1 MPKALDVQWD
11 EIRKVVERGTSLVD
25 VAKLF
30 NISYH
35 AVRMRS
41 ARGKWNTPNRIRTKL
56 EQAAKEQGCR
66 ASVVA
71 DNERLA
77 ESIEAAARP
86 GNSLLT
92 STGALDFDRAT
103 KDYRSKGV
111 LKMARL
117 LDQTIL
123 APPRNWKDYDIADK
137 MMRRLLGIDETE
149 GKSNTIV
156 QLQVVNERLKTSMQ
170 DEIIEGE
177 FVSGYPISDKG
188 DEQLV
193 KVISGEKGAES
204 VTEASPLDEPQC
216 ETTGSK
222 PAPELSDIG

>member
-56 EQAAKEQGCR
+56 EQVAKEQGCR

-137 MMRRLLGIDETE
+137 MMRRLLGIDESE

-177 FVSGYPISDKG
+177 FVAAE
-188 DEQLV
+188 EQPV
-193 KVISGEKGAES
+193 KVISGEKEAES
-204 VTEASPLDEPQC
+204 VTEASPLEEPQC
-216 ETTGSK
+216 ETTGSE
-222 PAPELSDIG
+222 PDPDLSDIG